1 MLFGNVN
8 RTGHT
13 ADSCRNFNC
22 DLHYVINRPASDY
35 RQWYLT
41 AASFIN
47 TFFAIKEPW
56 KASAMEHN
64 SLATQKL
71 IRLLPATCCPATP
84 QRDQTRNAKEL
95 FGFNRKRCTE
105 CFWISSRTNSFAF
118 SPWTSLFY
126 FFKKKKKK
134 RNKKTKSST
143 TKSSMDN
150 LSVGQDREKMFH
162 RKTRMAAR
170 IPKTVA
176 LFALACR
183 IWLFRYS
190 QTFPPGERLIC
201 DKSALG
207 TLQFYDFRY

>member
-134 RNKKTKSST
+134 KKKNRCWSSYVKGASVSDWAKTVNLQYAGRYSKQHKHFHNVKMRLGSST
-143 TKSSMDN
+143 KLKTQPTVS
-150 LSVGQDREKMFH
+150 QDIVSRW
-162 RKTRMAAR
+162 T
-170 IPKTVA
+170 
-176 LFALACR
+176 
-183 IWLFRYS
+183 
-190 QTFPPGERLIC
+190 
-201 DKSALG
+201 
-207 TLQFYDFRY
+207 